1 MYNRSLSEEDKEKL
15 MQNKTYELFV
25 KDILE
30 KINAADNWENIKLE
44 HDIVL
49 TGKSGTKH
57 QIDIYWEFNYGLVTH
72 KVAVECKGYNNP
84 VTKGLI
90 AAFHG
95 VLEDLDGVQGV
106 YASQMGYQSGAETL
120 AKQFSIKL
128 LEIRRPMSKDAEGRM
143 WNIGIEIQMSTRANE
158 RFNMILSKE
167 DMGQD
172 VIDHFEGCINLGIE
186 CILDNGERK
195 TIQAFL
201 LDLQP
206 INENRHQCFEIER
219 DNLYYLMDDRLV
231 SIKKL
236 IYEYD
241 INVISHESEIRG
253 DNIIKA
259 LVRDLFEDREKTVS
273 WMGSVNERTS
283 V

>member
-1 MYNRSLSEEDKEKL
+1 MYSRSLNDEDKEKL
-15 MQNKTYELFV
+15 MQDEAYELFV

-30 KINAADNWENIKLE
+30 KINVADNWENIKLE
-44 HDIVL
+44 HDVVL

-57 QIDIYWEFNYGLVTH
+57 QIDIYWEFKYGLVTH

-84 VTKGLI
+84 ITKGLI

-106 YASQMGYQSGAETL
+106 YASQMGYQKGAEML

-128 LEIRRPMSKDAEGRM
+128 LEIRRPMSKDVEGRL
-143 WNIGIEIQMSTRANE
+143 WNIGIKIQMPTRANE
-158 RFNMILSKE
+158 RFTMILAKE
-167 DMGQD
+167 DMRQD
-172 VIDHFEGCINLGIE
+172 VIDHFEGYVNPE
-186 CILDNGERK
+186 HEHILDNKERK

-201 LDLQP
+201 LGLQP
-206 INENRHQCFEIER
+206 INENYHQCFEIER
-219 DNLYYLMDDRLV
+219 DNLYYLMGKRPV
-231 SIKKL
+231 RIKKL

-241 INVISHESEIRG
+241 FKALSHESEIRG

-259 LVRDLFEDREKTVS
+259 LVRDLSEDKESTVS
-273 WMGSVNERTS
+273 WMGSVNERS
-283 V
+283 SE

>member
-1 MYNRSLSEEDKEKL
+1 MYNRSLNDEDKKRL
-15 MQNKTYELFV
+15 MQDKEYELYV

-30 KINAADNWENIKLE
+30 KINAADNWENTKLE
-44 HDIVL
+44 HDVTL

-57 QIDIYWEFNYGLVTH
+57 QIDIYWEFKYGLITH

-106 YASQMGYQSGAETL
+106 YASQMGYQSGAEKL

-128 LEIRRPMSKDAEGRM
+128 LEIRRPMSKDVKGRL
-143 WNIGIEIQMSTRANE
+143 WNIGIKIQMPTRANE
-158 RFNMILSKE
+158 RFNMILAKE

-172 VIDHFEGCINLGIE
+172 VIDHFEGYVNPNIE
-186 CILDNGERK
+186 YILDNEERK

-201 LDLQP
+201 LGLQP

-219 DNLYYLMDDRLV
+219 ENLYYLMDDRPV
-231 SIKKL
+231 RIKKL

-241 INVISHESEIRG
+241 FKMLSHESEIRG
-253 DNIIKA
+253 DSVIKA

-273 WMGSVNERTS
+273 WMGSVSERS
-283 V
+283 SE